1 MSDHTPPGGTFT
13 HLHCSFSLT
22 VKPLPH
28 QQSPRALLLLEVA
41 KVFLKLGTTAFG
53 GPAAHTALMEQEF
66 VRKRAWFSP
75 QEFLDMMGTVNLI
88 PGPTS
93 TELAIFIGYRRAGWA
108 GLVLGGGCFILPA
121 MLIVT
126 AIAWGYQQYGSLPKA
141 AGMLYGIKPIVI
153 AILVKALWSL
163 GQVAVKTGWLALIGL
178 CAITASFLGVHPL
191 LILFAGGLV
200 VAGSRALAA
209 RQSRGM
215 LLSLAPA
222 WPSRSTVLSTAA
234 ISPAAVASVVR
245 FTSWALFLF
254 FLKLGSV
261 LFGSGYLLL
270 AFLRA
275 DLVERWHWLTE
286 NQLLDAVAVGQ
297 FTPGPILTTATF
309 IGFMLNGLSGAVVA
323 TIGIFLPAF
332 LMVAVIGPLVPR
344 LRQSPIAN
352 AFFDGINVASLA
364 LMLAVT
370 VQLGAAALTDWLTV
384 LLAVLSGLI
393 LLRYRINS
401 AWLVL
406 GGALVGFVASGWK
419 LGSG

>member
-1 MSDHTPPGGTFT
+1 
-13 HLHCSFSLT
+13 
-22 VKPLPH
+22 
-28 QQSPRALLLLEVA
+28 
-41 KVFLKLGTTAFG
+41 
-53 GPAAHTALMEQEF
+53 MEQEF
-66 VRKRAWFSP
+66 VRKRGWFSP

-108 GLVLGGGCFILPA
+108 GLVLGGACFILPA

-126 AIAWGYQQYGSLPKA
+126 VIAWGYEQYGSLPRA
-141 AGMLYGIKPIVI
+141 AGMLYGIKPVVI
-153 AILVKALWSL
+153 AILVQALWSL
-163 GQVAVKTGWLALIGL
+163 GRVAVKTTWLALIGL
-178 CAITASFLGVHPL
+178 GAITAGFLGVHPL
-191 LILFAGGLV
+191 LILFAAALV
-200 VAGSRALAA
+200 TAGRRLLATRA
-209 RQSRGM
+209 SNGV

-222 WPSRSTVLSTAA
+222 WKPTSAVLSSAA
-234 ISPAAVASVVR
+234 ISPAAAVSVVP
-245 FTSWALFLF
+245 FTSWGLFLF

-309 IGFMLNGLSGAVVA
+309 IGFVLNGLPGALVA
-323 TIGIFLPAF
+323 TLGIFLPAF

-352 AFFDGINVASLA
+352 AFLDGINVASLA

-370 VQLGAAALTDWLTV
+370 IQLGAAALTDWLAV
-384 LLAVLSGLI
+384 VLAVLSGFI

-406 GGALVGFVASGWK
+406 GGAVVGFVASAWK
-419 LGSG
+419 LGPG